1 MKEALAEAESAE
13 AEERQ
18 YRIDDAKYQMEEGE
32 KVYRDYVDE
41 LELYKLIAA
50 TLKGMDDDESKRSLE
65 EAETEIRR
73 IQMDIGQMENMYEQ
87 VKNTYDGLI
96 AEGEFIA

>member
-1 MKEALAEAESAE
+1 LKEALAEAESAE

-50 TLKGMDDDESKRSLE
+50 TLKQMDDDESKRSLE

>member
-1 MKEALAEAESAE
+1 
-13 AEERQ
+13 
-18 YRIDDAKYQMEEGE
+18 
-32 KVYRDYVDE
+32 
-41 LELYKLIAA
+41 
-50 TLKGMDDDESKRSLE
+50 MDDDESKKSLE

-96 AEGEFIA
+96 AEGEFIT